1 MKISIRKVVVLL
13 AVVMSLVA
21 VQAVWAHVESVEGPY
36 TVDGTVAY
44 VWGNSLAVACGYT
57 MEPDEVTGC
66 PLMIS
71 EMGPAGWWSVN
82 EVDFP
87 AEGAEVIISIYKVTS
102 SVGDIR
108 YVAGKVEDNSEG
120 ESILLHIP
128 VYNDDDVIYV
138 LDPAW
143 GKMEPLAEATI
154 SSISAPDTTD
164 CTCKCSCEMTGDCTC
179 DCDCVDCID
188 CIPLGDEHKHGQEN

>member
-36 TVDGTVAY
+36 IAKGTVAY

-102 SVGDIR
+102 SVGDIK
-108 YVAGKVEDNSEG
+108 YVVGEVIDNGEG
-120 ESILLHIP
+120 EGVSLHIP
-128 VYNDDDVIYV
+128 AYNGDVIFV
-138 LDPAW
+138 LVPAW
-143 GKMEPLAEATI
+143 SKMEPLAEATI
-154 SSISAPDTTD
+154 SSISAADTTD
-164 CTCKCSCEMTGDCTC
+164 CICGCHCINGNDCLCT
-179 DCDCVDCID
+179 CDCVDCID